1 MKYLN
6 DYIEDA
12 ITEAMDK
19 AGAFFCFGQKQFNEK
34 KRDGVKYVS
43 LGAGLVC
50 PKETHKWLW
59 EKISDIQK
67 EGRKKDLKENKRRG
81 VVIRELDNHEAFYTG
96 DIEQTVEAL
105 EPYNISEKYIRE
117 VYITERET
125 READ

>member
-6 DYIEDA
+6 DYIDDA
-12 ITEAMDK
+12 MSKVFDET
-19 AGAFFCFGQKQFNEK
+19 GAFFCFGQKQFNEK
-34 KRDGVKYVS
+34 KKDGVKYVS

-50 PKETHKWLW
+50 PKETHKGLW

-81 VVIRELDNHEAFYTG
+81 IVIRELDNHDAFYTG
-96 DIEQTVEAL
+96 DIEPVVKAL
-105 EPYNISEKYIRE
+105 EPYGIGEKYIRE

-125 READ
+125 REAE

>member
-19 AGAFFCFGQKQFNEK
+19 AGAFYCFGQEQFN
-34 KRDGVKYVS
+34 KRKQKGVEYVS
-43 LGAGLVC
+43 LGAGLVS
-50 PKETHKWLW
+50 PKETYEELL
-59 EKISDIQK
+59 ESMGNIID
-67 EGRKKDLKENKRRG
+67 EGRKQDLKENKRRG